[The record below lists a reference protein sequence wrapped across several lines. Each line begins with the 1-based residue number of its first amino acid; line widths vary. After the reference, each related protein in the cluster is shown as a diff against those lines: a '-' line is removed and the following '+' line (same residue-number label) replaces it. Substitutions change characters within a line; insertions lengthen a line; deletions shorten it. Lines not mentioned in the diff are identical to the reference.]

1 MKPVAGLWID
11 HRRAI
16 LVIISD
22 RGEDTLEIKS
32 NAEKQIRREAGSR
45 PGGPFEPHLV
55 PADDRRQREYTTE
68 LDRYYDRVAAHI
80 RGAAAILI
88 FGPGEAKGEIQK
100 RIEQHPTG
108 TRILAVEKADKM
120 TVRQIVAR
128 VRQRFSKMER

>member
-16 LVIISD
+16 LVIITEK
-22 RGEDTLEIKS
+22 GEDTLEIKS
-32 NAEKQIRREAGSR
+32 NAEKHAQRAPGSH
-45 PGGPFEPHLV
+45 PGGTSESRQV
-55 PADDRRQREYTTE
+55 PADDRRQREFTTD

-80 RGAAAILI
+80 RGAAAVLI
-88 FGPGEAKGEIQK
+88 FGPGEAKGEMQK

>member
-16 LVIISD
+16 LVIITD

-32 NAEKQIRREAGSR
+32 NAEKHPQRAAGAR
-45 PGGPFEPHLV
+45 QGGPYEARLV
-55 PADDRRQREYTTE
+55 PADDSRQREFTTE

-100 RIEQHPTG
+100 RLEQHSTG